1 MDAIISIKNL
11 SKTFGKG
18 DNKICAL
25 SDINLEIERGE
36 IFGIIGLSG
45 AGKSTLVR
53 SINLLERPDSGS
65 VTVDGVEL
73 TSLGSKEL
81 REKRRDIGM
90 IFQGFNL
97 LMQKTVLENVLFP
110 LKLAKVPKAEA
121 EKRATELLRLVDIE
135 DRKNAYPA
143 QLSGGQKQRV
153 AIARALVTRPS
164 VLLCDEATSAL
175 DPNTT
180 DQILKL
186 IKELSDKMNVTVI
199 IITHE
204 MKVVERI
211 CSRVA
216 IISDSRI
223 AEQGPVDEVF
233 KRPKSE
239 AGRKLFFPAGE
250 QLTRLQGGGEL
261 IRLIFDGDVTDSPIV
276 SQMVLDVGDCV
287 NLVYADT
294 RVIDGKLYGHTL
306 IRLPKDKNSSLKM
319 QTWLRERG
327 IYFEMEESN
336 D

>member
-1 MDAIISIKNL
+1 MDPIISIKNL
-11 SKTFGKG
+11 TKTFGEG
-18 DNKICAL
+18 DRKIWAL

-53 SINLLERPDSGS
+53 SINLLERPDYGS
-65 VTVDGVEL
+65 IKLDGVEL
-73 TSLGSKEL
+73 TALSNKEL
-81 REKRRDIGM
+81 RKKRRDIGM

-97 LMQKTVLENVLFP
+97 LMQKTALENVLFP
-110 LKLAKVPKAEA
+110 LKLAKVPKKEA
-121 EKRATELLRLVDIE
+121 EERAMELLRLVDIE
-135 DRKNAYPA
+135 DKKNAYPA

-180 DQILKL
+180 DQILRL

-204 MKVVERI
+204 MKVVEQI

-223 AEQGPVDEVF
+223 VEQGPVNEVF

-239 AGRKLFFPAGE
+239 AGRRLFFPAGD

-261 IRLIFDGDVTDSPIV
+261 IRLIFDGDVTDSPIL

-287 NLVYADT
+287 NLLYADT
-294 RVIDGKLYGHTL
+294 RVIDGKIYGHTL
-306 IRLPKDKNSSLKM
+306 IRMPENRESSYKM
-319 QTWLRERG
+319 QNWLRERG
-327 IYFEMEESN
+327 INFGREDSN
-336 D
+336 A

>member
-1 MDAIISIKNL
+1 MDPIISIKNL
-11 SKTFGKG
+11 TKTFGEG
-18 DNKICAL
+18 DKKIWAL

-53 SINLLERPDSGS
+53 SINLLERPDYGS
-65 VTVDGVEL
+65 IKLDGVEL
-73 TSLGSKEL
+73 TALSNKEL
-81 REKRRDIGM
+81 RKKRRDIGM

-97 LMQKTVLENVLFP
+97 LMQKTALENVLFP
-110 LKLAKVPKAEA
+110 LKLAKVPKKEA
-121 EKRATELLRLVDIE
+121 EERAMELLRLVDIE
-135 DRKNAYPA
+135 DKKNAYPA

-153 AIARALVTRPS
+153 AIARALVTNPS
-164 VLLCDEATSAL
+164 VLLCDETTSAL

-180 DQILKL
+180 DQILRL

-204 MKVVERI
+204 MKVVEQI

-223 AEQGPVDEVF
+223 VEQGPVNEVF

-239 AGRKLFFPAGE
+239 AGRRLFFPAGD

-261 IRLIFDGDVTDSPIV
+261 IRLIFDGDVTDSPIL

-287 NLVYADT
+287 NLLYADT
-294 RVIDGKLYGHTL
+294 RVIDGKIYGHTL
-306 IRLPKDKNSSLKM
+306 IRMPENRESSYKM
-319 QTWLRERG
+319 QNWLRERG
-327 IYFEMEESN
+327 INFGREDSN
-336 D
+336 A

>member
-1 MDAIISIKNL
+1 MDSIISIKNL
-11 SKTFGKG
+11 TKTFGEG
-18 DNKICAL
+18 DKKIWAL

-53 SINLLERPDSGS
+53 SINLLERPDYGS
-65 VTVDGVEL
+65 IKLDGVEL
-73 TSLGSKEL
+73 TALSNKEL
-81 REKRRDIGM
+81 RKKRRDIGM

-97 LMQKTVLENVLFP
+97 LMQKTTLENVLFP
-110 LKLAKVPKAEA
+110 LKLAKVPKKEA
-121 EKRATELLRLVDIE
+121 EERAMELLRLVDIE
-135 DRKNAYPA
+135 DKKNAYPA

-153 AIARALVTRPS
+153 AIARALVTKPS

-180 DQILKL
+180 DQILRL

-204 MKVVERI
+204 MKVVEQI

-223 AEQGPVDEVF
+223 VEQGPVNEVF

-239 AGRKLFFPAGE
+239 AGRRLFFPAGD
-250 QLTRLQGGGEL
+250 QLMRLQGGGEL
-261 IRLIFDGDVTDSPIV
+261 IRLIFDGDVTDSPIL

-287 NLVYADT
+287 NLLYADT
-294 RVIDGKLYGHTL
+294 RVIDGKIYGHTL
-306 IRLPKDKNSSLKM
+306 IRMPENRESSYKM
-319 QTWLRERG
+319 QNWLRERG
-327 IYFEMEESN
+327 INFGREDSN
-336 D
+336 A

>member
-1 MDAIISIKNL
+1 MDSIISIKNL
-11 SKTFGKG
+11 TKTFGEG
-18 DNKICAL
+18 DGKIWAL

-53 SINLLERPDSGS
+53 SINLLERPDYGS
-65 VTVDGVEL
+65 IKLDGVEL
-73 TSLGSKEL
+73 TALSNKEL
-81 REKRRDIGM
+81 RKKRRDIGM

-97 LMQKTVLENVLFP
+97 LMQKTAFENVLFP
-110 LKLAKVPKAEA
+110 LKLAKVPKKEA
-121 EKRATELLRLVDIE
+121 EERAMELLRLVDIE
-135 DRKNAYPA
+135 DKKNAYPA

-186 IKELSDKMNVTVI
+186 IKDLSDKMHVTVI

-204 MKVVERI
+204 MKVVEQI

-223 AEQGPVDEVF
+223 VEQGPVNEVF

-239 AGRKLFFPAGE
+239 AGRRLFFPASD

-261 IRLIFDGDVTDSPIV
+261 IRLIFDGDVTDSPIL

-294 RVIDGKLYGHTL
+294 RVIDGKIYGHTL
-306 IRLPKDKNSSLKM
+306 IRLPENRESSYKM
-319 QTWLRERG
+319 QNWLRDKG
-327 IYFEMEESN
+327 INFGREDSN